1 MLATSSNGPRG
12 GNRLPPGG
20 IFIRADDESG
30 AAARALQPLPAVI
43 IQAARNSEIISQGGA
58 SGHCFLVVSGC
69 VRTVRMLEDGRR
81 QVGEFLLPGDVLGW
95 EAPGGQEFAAEAVT
109 DAVLRR
115 FSLRA
120 IEERADANPAFA
132 QGLRRYAAGQFRN
145 MRGRL
150 VMLGRMTACERIA
163 AFLLEMSER
172 LRCLGRAIDLPMGRA
187 DMADYLGLTIET
199 VSRGLGELRLRGAIS
214 IEQRRIIIRDRGAL
228 RLASSGRLH

>member
-1 MLATSSNGPRG
+1 MLATSSNGAHG
-12 GNRLPPGG
+12 GNQLPPGG
-20 IFIRADDESG
+20 VFTR
-30 AAARALQPLPAVI
+30 
-43 IQAARNSEIISQGGA
+43 AARNTAIIRQGGE

-69 VRTVRMLEDGRR
+69 VRTVMILEDGRR

-95 EAPGGQEFAAEAVT
+95 ETPGEQEFAAEAVT
-109 DAVLRR
+109 EAVLRR

-120 IEERADANPAFA
+120 IEERADASPAFA
-132 QGLRRYAAGQFRN
+132 HELRRYAAGQFRN

-172 LRCLGRAIDLPMGRA
+172 LRCLGGAIDLPMGRA

-199 VSRGLGELRLRGAIS
+199 ISRGLGDLRLRGAIC
-214 IEQRRIIIRDRGAL
+214 IEQRRITIRDHAIL
-228 RLASSGRLH
+228 LLASSGRLN